1 MRDVQQFKF
10 WWKIIGVQRHFDMN
24 FDVLCVAKYLEPHF
38 DAFQCDK
45 NIFFWKLLS
54 LKNES
59 KVGDLNGVIDCVAAG
74 TGQIF

>member
-1 MRDVQQFKF
+1 
-10 WWKIIGVQRHFDMN
+10 MN

-45 NIFFWKLLS
+45 NLFFWKLLS

-59 KVGDLNGVIDCVAAG
+59 KVGDLNGVIDYVAAG

>member
-45 NIFFWKLLS
+45 NLFFG
-54 LKNES
+54 NY
-59 KVGDLNGVIDCVAAG
+59 
-74 TGQIF
+74 FP